1 MHATPP
7 AICCCGMWVIGVSDR
22 FSQVE
27 TLIRQEP
34 AVDGDGP
41 GVAGGM
47 RRLCGA
53 AGRALSASG
62 AGLTVMVKD
71 GMRGVTAAS
80 DQATERLEELQ
91 LTLGEGPCIDAFASQ
106 RPVLIPDL
114 NSAAMSR
121 WPAYA
126 PAVHAQGVR
135 AVFSFPLQVGAARLG
150 MLDVF
155 RTETG
160 MLTDDQLTLALTF
173 AEVAVATL
181 IDGQEHT
188 RPGETGGWLDDP
200 LGSRAELFQAQGMV
214 MVQLKVSL
222 AEAMARM
229 RAYAYA
235 NERRLGE
242 VALDIIARRLHFTP
256 EQP

>member
-1 MHATPP
+1 MR
-7 AICCCGMWVIGVSDR
+7 VNGVPEQFR
-22 FSQVE
+22 EVE
-27 TLIRQEP
+27 ALIRQEP
-34 AVDGDGP
+34 TASEDDL

-53 AGRALSASG
+53 AARALSASG

-71 GMRGVTAAS
+71 GMRAVTAAS
-80 DQATERLEELQ
+80 SPDIERLEELQ
-91 LTLGEGPCIDAFASQ
+91 LTLGEGPCVDAFASA

-114 NSAAMSR
+114 ASAMAR
-121 WPAYA
+121 WPVYA
-126 PAVHAQGVR
+126 PAVHASGVR
-135 AVFSFPLQVGAARLG
+135 AVFAFPLQVGAARLG

-155 RTETG
+155 RSAPG
-160 MLTDDQLTLALTF
+160 MLTGNELGLALTF

-181 IDGQEHT
+181 IDGQDGT
-188 RPGETGGWLDDP
+188 GNGEAGGWLDDP

-214 MVQLKVSL
+214 MVQLGGSL

-235 NERRLGE
+235 HDRRLGE
-242 VALDIIARRLHFTP
+242 VAQDIVARRLSFATP
-256 EQP
+256 RP